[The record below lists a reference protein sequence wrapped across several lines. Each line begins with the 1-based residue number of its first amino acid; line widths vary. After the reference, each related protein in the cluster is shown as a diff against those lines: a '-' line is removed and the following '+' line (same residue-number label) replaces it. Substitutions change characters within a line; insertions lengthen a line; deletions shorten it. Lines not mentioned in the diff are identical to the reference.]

1 MKINSIH
8 VYSSNV
14 VYAGSWS
21 DNISALHVYYV
32 IRLDMSEQLNSQTGK
47 NENCQAAA
55 YHNLWST

>member
-1 MKINSIH
+1 MKINSVQ

-32 IRLDMSEQLNSQTGK
+32 PVIRLDMSEQI
-47 NENCQAAA
+47 E
-55 YHNLWST
+55 